1 MKIISKRAVK
11 KDGIISLLK
20 AKKNEVQQQGMRDAN
35 VRDCAAIMKYF
46 AFLEEELKKPD
57 HGLDEFSG
65 SQKVAAFRA
74 TGDKFVSLSFEA
86 ISSIGPNGAVIHY
99 APKGDG
105 TAGKMNAD

>member
-1 MKIISKRAVK
+1 
-11 KDGIISLLK
+11 
-20 AKKNEVQQQGMRDAN
+20 MRDAN
-35 VRDCAAIMKYF
+35 VRDCVAIMKYF

-65 SQKVAAFRA
+65 GQKVGAFRKQ
-74 TGDKFVSLSFEA
+74 GDKFVSLSFEA

-105 TAGKMNAD
+105 TASKMNADECYLLDSGA